1 MATDWG
7 HASQC
12 SGCSSIGGKK
22 TVFVTSLSFFRLVT
36 NKNKFCDDNKTIYGD
51 RMFGLQ
57 RCYYKYNSSKVIQVT
72 SVLKDE
78 TMR

>member
-1 MATDWG
+1 MATEWG

-36 NKNKFCDDNKTIYGD
+36 SKNNFVMTTKLFMEIECLG
-51 RMFGLQ
+51 
-57 RCYYKYNSSKVIQVT
+57 YNDVIINIT
-72 SVLKDE
+72 VLKLYKLQVFSK
-78 TMR
+78 MRQ